1 MGSVRRGAGVFN
13 ALEINTSFYRI
24 PEEGVVDRWRQRTP
38 RPDFLY
44 TAKAHRVR
52 AGASIEYSY
61 RERAMRSGLRCAREA
76 SIWDV
81 RSGLRC
87 AGRFS
92 VPAHQPD
99 VSVRIGG

>member
-1 MGSVRRGAGVFN
+1 MVGFMRRGAGVFN

-52 AGASIEYSY
+52 AEASIERICDQVSD
-61 RERAMRSGLRCAREA
+61 ALAGSVSPPISQTCLSG
-76 SIWDV
+76 
-81 RSGLRC
+81 G
-87 AGRFS
+87 
-92 VPAHQPD
+92 
-99 VSVRIGG
+99 